1 MARLY
6 LVRHGEPSGTW
17 TDSRDPGLSPLG
29 HEQAKGA
36 AEGLRA
42 FGALDVISS
51 PLKRAQETAAPYA
64 LLRGLAPTIADA
76 VAEIPT
82 PDTIAFD
89 SRGVWLRG
97 LMTGSWRDAEPM
109 LQAWRDSVIAF
120 LQALP
125 RDTAIFSH
133 YVAINVAV
141 AAARKADRVT
151 VFAPTHASITILDA
165 TSAGLVEVEL
175 GRTGDTVVR

>member
-6 LVRHGEPSGTW
+6 LIRHGEPSGTW
-17 TDSRDPGLSPLG
+17 TDARDPGLSALG
-29 HEQAKGA
+29 HQQAKDA
-36 AEGLRA
+36 ADKLRA

-64 LLRGLAPTIADA
+64 KLRAVQPTIAEA
-76 VAEIPT
+76 IAEIPT
-82 PDTIAFD
+82 PDHVPFEN
-89 SRGVWLRG
+89 RGEWLRG
-97 LMTGSWRDAEPM
+97 LMTGSWRDADPV
-109 LQAWRDSVIAF
+109 LQAWRADAIAF
-120 LQALP
+120 LQGLP

-141 AAARKADRVT
+141 AAARGDDRVT

-165 TSAGLVEVEL
+165 TPQALVEVEL
-175 GRTGDTVVR
+175 GRVGESVVR